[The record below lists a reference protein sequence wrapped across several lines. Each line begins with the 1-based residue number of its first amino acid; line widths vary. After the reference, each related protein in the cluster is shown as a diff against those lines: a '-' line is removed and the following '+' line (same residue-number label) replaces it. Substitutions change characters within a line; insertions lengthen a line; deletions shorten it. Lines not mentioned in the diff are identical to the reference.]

1 MSYLNRAAYAQP
13 IARQDLGTTS
23 KVTIVVGVA
32 LGLTFGFGPMFF
44 SVVGVFL
51 KAMATSFQWSRAD
64 VALLPMLAMLGTA
77 IGAPIAG
84 YVADRIGWNKVIGYA
99 IVLFAASLLALALAP
114 ANRAYVGVVGFLI
127 GLTGASTT
135 AAGYLAVLP
144 RVFEARLGM
153 ALGFG
158 MIGTGI
164 GGYAAPI
171 AANYLTT
178 ATDWRHA
185 YAVFA
190 ALALSLGLIAHGV
203 IFRTLA
209 ERQRGRNAMNV
220 AVDVQD
226 GMTLRDALV
235 NYRFWLLSVV
245 VFLVSASVLGGFV
258 HLPAFAS
265 DTGLGSDVAAR
276 TAALV
281 GVGLAVS
288 RVGVGFVLDRVFA
301 PLVALLAFLLGAV
314 AFSMLLSGA
323 ARDPVY
329 VLLAALLLGISTG
342 TEGDIIPYLTR
353 KYFGKRSFGVI
364 YGALFGCATLG
375 AAVGPFIYGLA
386 FDHFKSYGPIHQAS
400 GVICAV
406 SALGVLL
413 LGKYSAINQKHV
425 GDNQ

>member
-1 MSYLNRAAYAQP
+1 MSYPNRPTYAPLVAQ
-13 IARQDLGTTS
+13 QDLGNTS
-23 KVTIVVGVA
+23 KVVIVLGVA

-51 KAMATSFQWSRAD
+51 KAMTVSFQWSRAD
-64 VALLPMLAMLGTA
+64 VALLPMLAMVGTA

-84 YVADRIGWNKVIGYA
+84 YAADRIGWGKVIGYS

-114 ANRAYVGVVGFLI
+114 ANHAYVGIVGFLI
-127 GLTGASTT
+127 GVTGASTT

-144 RVFEARLGM
+144 SVFEARLGM

-178 ATDWRHA
+178 VTDWRHS
-185 YAVFA
+185 YEIFA
-190 ALALSLGLIAHGV
+190 ALALGLGLIAHQI

-209 ERQRGRNAMNV
+209 DRQRERKAMN
-220 AVDVQD
+220 ALVDAQS
-226 GMTLRDALV
+226 GMTLREALA
-235 NYRFWLLSVV
+235 NYRFWLLGVV
-245 VFLVSASVLGGFV
+245 VFLVSSSVLGGFV

-265 DTGLGSDVAAR
+265 DTGLGRDVAAR
-276 TAALV
+276 SAALV

-301 PLVALLAFLLGAV
+301 PLVGLIAFFLGAV
-314 AFSMLLSGA
+314 AFAILLSGLA
-323 ARDPVY
+323 HDPAY
-329 VLLAALLLGISTG
+329 ILLAAFLLGISTG

-353 KYFGKRSFGVI
+353 KYFGKRAFGVI
-364 YGALFGCATLG
+364 YGALFGCATVG

-400 GVICAV
+400 ALICVV
-406 SALGVLL
+406 SALAVVL
-413 LGKYSAINQKHV
+413 LGKYPATLPASKEA
-425 GDNQ
+425 